1 MWNLKDKKGFI
12 MIEMLCALSIFIML
26 LSGAL
31 VASKNASKI
40 KCEYRE
46 REKYIGLLQGVK
58 NEVMYNFTY
67 EDLKNLKEENKLYI
81 HKEEMNWDF
90 HQNKDTKILF
100 TNIVP
105 QKEPYLEM
113 RITETEIF
121 KVNLILNYEER
132 KEKRG
137 FTVNFIKVGTK
148 DDKEERFFYNRNF
161 NRIINYV
168 YSESLY
174 N

>member
-1 MWNLKDKKGFI
+1 
-12 MIEMLCALSIFIML
+12 MIEVLCALSIFIML

-40 KCEYRE
+40 KCEYME
-46 REKYIGLLQGVK
+46 REKYTGLLQGVK

-81 HKEEMNWDF
+81 HKEAMNWDF
-90 HQNKDTKILF
+90 HQNKDIKMLF

-113 RITETEIF
+113 RITETDIF

-132 KEKRG
+132 KEKKR
-137 FTVNFIKVGTK
+137 VRC
-148 DDKEERFFYNRNF
+148 EFYKGRYK
-161 NRIINYV
+161 R
-168 YSESLY
+168 
-174 N
+174 

>member
-12 MIEMLCALSIFIML
+12 MIEILCALSIFIML

-40 KCEYRE
+40 KCEYRQ

-67 EDLKNLKEENKLYI
+67 EDLKRLKEENKLYI
-81 HKEEMNWDF
+81 HKDEMNWDF
-90 HQNKDTKILF
+90 HQNKDTKMLF

-132 KEKRG
+132 KEKKKG
-137 FTVNFIKVGTK
+137 
-148 DDKEERFFYNRNF
+148 
-161 NRIINYV
+161 
-168 YSESLY
+168 SL
-174 N
+174 

>member
-12 MIEMLCALSIFIML
+12 MIEILCALSIFIML

-90 HQNKDTKILF
+90 HQNKDTKMLF

-132 KEKRG
+132 KEKKR
-137 FTVNFIKVGTK
+137 VHC
-148 DDKEERFFYNRNF
+148 EFYKGRYK
-161 NRIINYV
+161 R
-168 YSESLY
+168 
-174 N
+174 

>member
-12 MIEMLCALSIFIML
+12 MIEILCALSIFIML

-31 VASKNASKI
+31 VASENASKI

-81 HKEEMNWDF
+81 HKDEMNWDF
-90 HQNKDTKILF
+90 HQNKDTKMLF

-132 KEKRG
+132 KEK
-137 FTVNFIKVGTK
+137 
-148 DDKEERFFYNRNF
+148 KEG
-161 NRIINYV
+161 
-168 YSESLY
+168 SL
-174 N
+174 

>member
-12 MIEMLCALSIFIML
+12 MIEILCALSIFIML

-40 KCEYRE
+40 KCEYRQ

-67 EDLKNLKEENKLYI
+67 EDLKRLKEENKLYI
-81 HKEEMNWDF
+81 HKDEMNWDF
-90 HQNKDTKILF
+90 HQNKDTKMLF

-121 KVNLILNYEER
+121 KVNLILN
-132 KEKRG
+132 
-137 FTVNFIKVGTK
+137 
-148 DDKEERFFYNRNF
+148 
-161 NRIINYV
+161 
-168 YSESLY
+168 
-174 N
+174 